1 MVKIPHRPTIPRY
14 KNAAFDKLYEKALL
28 EENDSIRYHMYRQ
41 MDKMIVA
48 DAPIVP
54 LWYDMVIR
62 LIHPYV
68 KDFRSNSL
76 NLLELRTV
84 RIEK

>member
-1 MVKIPHRPTIPRY
+1 M
-14 KNAAFDKLYEKALL
+14 L
-28 EENDSIRYHMYRQ
+28 EENDSIRYHLYRQ
-41 MDKMIVA
+41 MDKMIIA

-68 KDFRSNSL
+68 KNFRPNSL